1 VENIINNKRK
11 PIANPSRYN
20 KLLIDEET
28 DNESSEE
35 IIESEAKRI
44 RIFPQFNLLNKKKN
58 SNK

>member
-1 VENIINNKRK
+1 MENIINNKRK